1 MSRSVRD
8 AVIEACVAHG
18 ANGEGDGGLQGCM
31 DWLLRNHTKAFVPLL
46 VRLLPLQVSAT
57 HNHTK
62 KLNVNVMMVPRGTFL
77 TEAQARAVQAGAPL
91 DLDTLCIDVSPTP
104 TVNDAPPMERATAD
118 EAAE

>member
-1 MSRSVRD
+1 MSKTCLPMIPSD
-8 AVIEACVAHG
+8 
-18 ANGEGDGGLQGCM
+18 GLQHPRHAQAQGYQGRSP
-31 DWLLRNHTKAFVPLL
+31 WL

-57 HNHTK
+57 HNRTK